1 MREFTEQELVRRKK
15 LENIKNPY
23 PERYE
28 TNYSI
33 KDASMLE
40 DGTTNVSVAGRI
52 VLMRKMGKMSFLTIG
67 DIEGKIQISV
77 KIDMIGEEAYQDF
90 KENFDLGDFIGVVG
104 EVFTTHT
111 GEKTIRADKIEF
123 LGKALKPL
131 PEKFHGLEDIETI
144 YRNRYIDL
152 ITNDESKNSILIG
165 FSSFNG
171 KISRINP
178 LTPNSPGFVTNVSFS
193 YPISYKLSTIFF
205 KFISVPIFNFII
217 LFLKS
222 LILGNFFK

>member
-77 KIDMIGEEAYQDF
+77 KIDMIGEEAYQDSR
-90 KENFDLGDFIGVVG
+90 
-104 EVFTTHT
+104 
-111 GEKTIRADKIEF
+111 KTLNLR
-123 LGKALKPL
+123 
-131 PEKFHGLEDIETI
+131 
-144 YRNRYIDL
+144 
-152 ITNDESKNSILIG
+152 
-165 FSSFNG
+165 
-171 KISRINP
+171 
-178 LTPNSPGFVTNVSFS
+178 
-193 YPISYKLSTIFF
+193 
-205 KFISVPIFNFII
+205 
-217 LFLKS
+217 
-222 LILGNFFK
+222 